1 MGSFNYNKCLILIQ
15 FDELI
20 RT

>member
-15 FDELI
+15 FDQLI